1 MTQPSL
7 RSLEHHDAFIERH
20 IGPNDAEVAAM
31 LRVVGHDSLEALTDA
46 IVPASIKSTAPLAL
60 PGSMTEVEALAKI
73 RAVASKNQVFRSFIG
88 QGYYGT
94 HTPGGAVALLTV
106 LSAEQL
112 LPMGWYLL
120 VPMAAL
126 SAVLVAV
133 GVLYHRACGR
143 PYLHQ
148 PHQVA
153 KAQRPATRLA
163 LSEQDLEQLLQR
175 FDQSN
180 NLSPEDLGV
189 MLAAAEEDAIKRRM
203 SAVSCGE
210 VMSAKL
216 VTVSPQTPLEEI
228 AELFHR
234 HLVKCLP
241 VVDAQGE
248 LIGRVL
254 RADLFD
260 WLWQGHRARQQ
271 QNLWQRLRSKP
282 AKEQSVAQDLMRA
295 PEMSVQEATP
305 LGDLLQELA
314 SHTVQFIAV
323 LRGKTLVGVIT
334 RSDVIRTL
342 LSLNH

>member
-1 MTQPSL
+1 M
-7 RSLEHHDAFIERH
+7 
-20 IGPNDAEVAAM
+20 
-31 LRVVGHDSLEALTDA
+31 
-46 IVPASIKSTAPLAL
+46 LAL
-60 PGSMTEVEALAKI
+60 RAL
-73 RAVASKNQVFRSFIG
+73 
-88 QGYYGT
+88 
-94 HTPGGAVALLTV
+94 HPPGGAVALLTV

-216 VTVSPQTPLEEI
+216 VSVSPQTPLEEI

-271 QNLWQRLRSKP
+271 QNLWQRLRAKP